1 MKLLTKEAGV
11 NVIDYD
17 KILSQKVKDIKP
29 SGIRKFFDIAGTMDD
44 VISLGVGEPDFNT
57 PWVIRKA
64 AIQVLERK
72 HIIYGPNKGVVPLRK
87 AVCERIS
94 KKHDVSYDS
103 EKEII
108 ITVGGSEAIDL
119 AIRGLVNNGDEVL
132 VVEPCFVCYA
142 PLVELAGGVAVPV
155 PTRIENNF
163 KLTVEDFRDKVT
175 ERTKLI
181 ILPFP
186 NNPTGAVMT
195 KEDLEPIAE
204 FLRDTNIMV
213 LTDEIYSE
221 LTYGRKHF
229 SIIELDGMRER
240 TIYVNG
246 FSKAYAMTG
255 WRLGYLAAPEPIVSQ
270 IAKIHQYGIMCSPYI
285 SQNAAVEALN
295 SCDAEVSKMV
305 DEYNVRRRYLVSE
318 FNRLGLTCFNPE
330 GAFYVFP
337 CIKSTGLTSDE
348 FCERLL
354 YEGKV
359 AAVPGTAFGDSGE
372 GYMRISYA
380 YSLKHLMEAIRRIEI
395 FLKKLEAEK
404 NEG

>member
-1 MKLLTKEAGV
+1 LI
-11 NVIDYD
+11 VIDYD
-17 KILSQKVKDIKP
+17 KILSNKIKNIKP
-29 SGIRKFFDIAGTMDD
+29 SGIRKFFDIAGTMEG

-64 AIQVLERK
+64 AINVLERK
-72 HIIYGPNKGVVPLRK
+72 HIVYGPNKGLAPLRK
-87 AVCERIS
+87 AITDKIKS
-94 KKHDVSYDS
+94 KHGIEYDPD
-103 EKEII
+103 KEVIV
-108 ITVGGSEAIDL
+108 TVGGSEAIDL
-119 AIRGLVNNGDEVL
+119 ALRGIIDPGDEVL

-142 PLVELAGGVAVPV
+142 PLIELAGGVAVPV
-155 PTRIENNF
+155 PTRLENNF
-163 KLTVEDFRDKVT
+163 KLTVEDLKDKIT
-175 ERTKLI
+175 PRTKML

-195 KEDLEPIAE
+195 REDLEPIAE
-204 FLRDTNIMV
+204 LLRSTDIMV
-213 LTDEIYSE
+213 LSDEIYSE

-229 SIIELDGMRER
+229 SIIELEDMRER

-255 WRLGYLAAPEPIVSQ
+255 WRLGYVSAPEPIITQ
-270 IAKIHQYGIMCSPYI
+270 ISKIHQYGIMCSPYI
-285 SQNAAVEALN
+285 SQNAAIEALT
-295 SCDAEVSKMV
+295 SCDKEVTKMV
-305 DEYNVRRRYLVSE
+305 DEYNIRRKYLVSE
-318 FNRLGLTCFNPE
+318 FNRLGLTCFDPE

-354 YEGKV
+354 YEEKV
-359 AAVPGTAFGDSGE
+359 AAVPGSAFGASGE

-380 YSLKHLMEAIRRIEI
+380 YSLKHLMEAMSRIEK

-404 NEG
+404 K

>member
-1 MKLLTKEAGV
+1 M
-11 NVIDYD
+11 IDYD
-17 KILSQKVKDIKP
+17 KVLSNKIKNIKP
-29 SGIRKFFDIAGTMDD
+29 SGIRKFFDIAGTMKD
-44 VISLGVGEPDFNT
+44 VISLGVGEPDFST

-72 HIIYGPNKGVVPLRK
+72 HIVYGPNKGLEPLRN
-87 AVCERIS
+87 AISQRIL
-94 KKHDVSYDS
+94 KKHGVEYDPAS
-103 EKEII
+103 EII
-108 ITVGGSEAIDL
+108 VTVGGSEAIDL
-119 AIRGLVNNGDEVL
+119 ALRGILDPGDEVL

-142 PLVELAGGVAVPV
+142 PLVELAGGKAVSV

-175 ERTKLI
+175 ERTKLL

-195 KEDLEPIAE
+195 REDLAPIAD

-213 LTDEIYSE
+213 LSDEIYSE
-221 LTYGRKHF
+221 LTYGRKHV
-229 SIIELDGMRER
+229 SIIELDDMRER

-255 WRLGYLAAPEPIVSQ
+255 WRLGYVTAPEPIISQ

-285 SQNAAVEALN
+285 SQNAAVEALD
-295 SCDAEVSKMV
+295 SCDNEIAKMV
-305 DEYNVRRRYLVSE
+305 DEYNIRRKFLVSE
-318 FNRLGLTCFNPE
+318 FNRLGLTCFDPE

-337 CIKSTGLTSDE
+337 CIKSTGLTSEE

-354 YEGKV
+354 YEEKV
-359 AAVPGTAFGDSGE
+359 AAVPGSAFGDSGE

-380 YSLKHLMEAIRRIEI
+380 YSLKHLMEAMKRIEK

-404 NEG
+404 HEN